1 MEKFWCWLIF
11 GMVLLVS
18 EFFIPGFIIFFFGVA
33 ACLVGVVAFFA
44 PELGIVWEIL
54 IFIISSIMLLLLS
67 RRYIPS
73 VFKGRDSISDIDI
86 DLDDVSGATATAIT
100 DIAADG
106 TGKVEFRGTLWN
118 AVSGEDISTGDIV
131 RIISRKNIT
140 LIVEKNK

>member
-1 MEKFWCWLIF
+1 
-11 GMVLLVS
+11 
-18 EFFIPGFIIFFFGVA
+18 
-33 ACLVGVVAFFA
+33 
-44 PELGIVWEIL
+44 
-54 IFIISSIMLLLLS
+54 MLLLLS